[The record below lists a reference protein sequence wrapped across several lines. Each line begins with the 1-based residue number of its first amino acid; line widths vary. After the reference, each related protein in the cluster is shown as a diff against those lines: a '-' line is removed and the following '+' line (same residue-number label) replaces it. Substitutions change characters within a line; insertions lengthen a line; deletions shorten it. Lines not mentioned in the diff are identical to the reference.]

1 MDGSAGAGVSGKLR
15 IKRCRSNLHAQ
26 PCWHGYC
33 ADCGETLTAFDFSE
47 EDCLKIGAGELDKHV
62 CPKANAEKQLSL

>member
-1 MDGSAGAGVSGKLR
+1 MVAIGGSVR

-33 ADCGETLTAFDFSE
+33 AHCGEGLSFYDFSE
-47 EDCLKIGAGELDKHV
+47 EDCLAISIAAQAKHD
-62 CPKANAEKQLSL
+62 CKKQPEEEQLSLQ